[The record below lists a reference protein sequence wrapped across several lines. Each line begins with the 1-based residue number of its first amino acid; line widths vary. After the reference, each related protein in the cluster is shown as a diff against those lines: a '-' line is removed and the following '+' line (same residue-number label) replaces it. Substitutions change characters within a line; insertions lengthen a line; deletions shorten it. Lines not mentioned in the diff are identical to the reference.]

1 MQAYRDDRGN
11 NILHL
16 AAVHGATFVMR
27 TPTFG
32 CARVSDRVLTE
43 SKGCNSWNCFNKTM
57 EHWKIICK
65 RHGLEPSVTTT
76 YLVGKCLHLNLNTCV
91 EKAGGRQEITTMLL
105 EEFGGCPKHSAKPET
120 TWPVGSDSR
129 APCAQA
135 LESILEIQRVGP
147 PLPSLLFT
155 VTKRFARLGADC
167 WNMLKASFVYRTIAK
182 AWRTSPTGVDDK
194 EGRPKHRECIQADRQ
209 SFCAK
214 MISLLASKEG
224 CICHRQRRRDSRGAK
239 RQGFP
244 KGSPGML

>member
-1 MQAYRDDRGN
+1 MKHESFCSNQRKWDSFGDGRISFCLLLFFGMCLVMCHDCQMQAYRDDRGN

-27 TPTFG
+27 TPTLG

-65 RHGLEPSVTTT
+65 RDGLEPSVTTT

-120 TWPVGSDSR
+120 S
-129 APCAQA
+129 
-135 LESILEIQRVGP
+135 
-147 PLPSLLFT
+147 
-155 VTKRFARLGADC
+155 
-167 WNMLKASFVYRTIAK
+167 
-182 AWRTSPTGVDDK
+182 
-194 EGRPKHRECIQADRQ
+194 
-209 SFCAK
+209 
-214 MISLLASKEG
+214 
-224 CICHRQRRRDSRGAK
+224 
-239 RQGFP
+239 
-244 KGSPGML
+244 